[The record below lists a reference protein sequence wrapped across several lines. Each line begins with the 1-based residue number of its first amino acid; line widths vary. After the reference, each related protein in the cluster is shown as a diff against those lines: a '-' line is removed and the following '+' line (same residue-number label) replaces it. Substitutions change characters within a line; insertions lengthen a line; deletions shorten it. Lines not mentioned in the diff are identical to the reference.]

1 MKRHLPS
8 AHQTKPNIPMEELK
22 NQIIA
27 KLGIDP
33 AQAEGAIH
41 AVIEFVKTKLP
52 EGMHGLIDGAIN
64 GGEGGAAGGDLLEQA
79 KGLLGGFLK

>member
-1 MKRHLPS
+1 MLASSKLTLFKHL
-8 AHQTKPNIPMEELK
+8 AANPMEELK

-33 AQAEGAIH
+33 AQADGAVEMVLNFI
-41 AVIEFVKTKLP
+41 KSKLP
-52 EGMHGLIDGAIN
+52 ESLHSTIDSALH
-64 GGEGGAAGGDLLEQA
+64 GEGGAGLLDQA

>member
-1 MKRHLPS
+1 
-8 AHQTKPNIPMEELK
+8 MEELK

-33 AQAEGAIH
+33 AQAEGA
-41 AVIEFVKTKLP
+41 VQMVLNFLKEKLP
-52 EGMHGLIDGAIN
+52 ESLHSTIDSALH
-64 GGEGGAAGGDLLEQA
+64 GEGASGLLDQA